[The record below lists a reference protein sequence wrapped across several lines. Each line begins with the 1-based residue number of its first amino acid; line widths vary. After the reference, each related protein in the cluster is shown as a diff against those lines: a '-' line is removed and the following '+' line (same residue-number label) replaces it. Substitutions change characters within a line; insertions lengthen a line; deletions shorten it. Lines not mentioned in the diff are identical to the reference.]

1 MKFIIFFLCEKK
13 YLFKLIRNSGIKV
26 ASIIFRM
33 KILTVS
39 NGLVLHDEIKRIAKS
54 LRELKI
60 SFYSQN
66 DTLEVISVVINENPE
81 VLIFDDDLFGVKSS
95 DLLKNIRKIKSDLK
109 IIFLTSDTGVD
120 KGREVIDAGIY
131 LYLIK
136 PLEVNVLNETLASIL
151 DKKSEAFY

>member
-1 MKFIIFFLCEKK
+1 MCEKK

-39 NGLVLHDEIKRIAKS
+39 NGLVLHDEIKRIAKT
-54 LRELKI
+54 LQELKI
-60 SFYSQN
+60 SFYSQS

-81 VLIFDDDLFGVKSS
+81 VLIFDDDLFGDKSS

-109 IIFLTSDTGVD
+109 IIFITSDTGVE

-136 PLEVNVLNETLASIL
+136 PLEVNVLNEALTSIL
-151 DKKSEAFY
+151 DKKSEAYY